1 MLRDAGGRS
10 CRSATGLNRSQGSAF
25 ALVGVKESGV
35 DFVAAD
41 MPNANRL
48 TVGIMAMVA
57 EDEAQRISERT
68 KAALRAAKRR
78 GVKLGG
84 NRGVTPTTRMRKLA
98 AETLQRRT
106 AARVADLAPIIKEL
120 QAAGKTSLRAI
131 AAGLNDAGIPTAR
144 GSEWSAV
151 QVRRV
156 LERLPL

>member
-1 MLRDAGGRS
+1 M
-10 CRSATGLNRSQGSAF
+10 
-25 ALVGVKESGV
+25 
-35 DFVAAD
+35 
-41 MPNANRL
+41 

-98 AETLQRRT
+98 AEALQRRT